1 MIDLLNLGNT
11 YVKYYKLIFGQYF
24 KLPFL
29 LGGGGGNKKPKT
41 QNKTKQE
48 KNPKPVKT
56 SVSVFTMLATMQT
69 HGSYG
74 RPWRERP
81 SLLNG
86 CLL

>member
-1 MIDLLNLGNT
+1 MIALLNLGNV

-29 LGGGGGNKKPKT
+29 LWKKK
-41 QNKTKQE
+41 KKKQTT
-48 KNPKPVKT
+48 NTKPVKT
-56 SVSVFTMLATMQT
+56 SVSLSTMLATMQT

-81 SLLNG
+81 LLRW
-86 CLL
+86 LLALWAELEA